1 MANPV
6 YSIVRLDNLAGTT
19 DPTKLVSFRYHNG
32 TSYAAIENGFLVS
45 LDSLIEGER
54 EIWKAVAPTLNQTL
68 GKLVL
73 CATPEL
79 MYNTVVDKNLSDFQ
93 NEAGA
98 DCRGYI
104 LSSGD
109 IFGVTVDA
117 FASDTAPTSTNKYI
131 TIAAATQSMTADS
144 SATNARLEY
153 IATESDNGYTYY
165 VLRVL

>member
-1 MANPV
+1 MAYAV
-6 YSIVRLDNLAGTT
+6 TRLDNLAGTK

-32 TSYAAIENGFLVS
+32 SAYAAIENGFLVS

-54 EIWKAVAPTLNQTL
+54 EIWKAVAPTANQAL

-79 MYNTVVDKNLSDFQ
+79 MYNTLEYKNLSDFI
-93 NEAGA
+93 NAAGS

-131 TIAAATQSMTADS
+131 TIAAATQSMTAGS
-144 SATNARLEY
+144 SSSDARLEY

>member
-1 MANPV
+1 MAYAV
-6 YSIVRLDNLAGTT
+6 CNLSQMAGTT
-19 DPTKLVSFRYHNG
+19 NPTKLVSFRYNNG
-32 TSYAAIENGFLVS
+32 SAYAAIENGFLVS

-54 EIWKAVAPTLNQTL
+54 EIWKAVAPTANQAL

-79 MYNTVVDKNLSDFQ
+79 MYNTLEYKNLSDFI
-93 NEAGA
+93 NAAGS

-131 TIAAATQSMTADS
+131 TIAAATQSMTAGS
-144 SATNARLEY
+144 SSTNARLEY
-153 IATESDNGYTYY
+153 IATESDKGYTYY

>member
-1 MANPV
+1 MAYAV
-6 YSIVRLDNLAGTT
+6 TRLDNLAGTK
-19 DPTKLVSFRYHNG
+19 DPTKLVSFRYNNG
-32 TSYAAIENGFLVS
+32 SAYAAIENGFLVS

-54 EIWKAVAPTLNQTL
+54 EIWKAVAPTANQAL

-79 MYNTVVDKNLSDFQ
+79 MYNTLEYKNLSDFI
-93 NEAGA
+93 NAAGS

-109 IFGVTVDA
+109 SFGVTVDA

-131 TIAAATQSMTADS
+131 TIAAATQSMTAGS
-144 SATNARLEY
+144 SSSDARLEY

>member
-1 MANPV
+1 MAYAV
-6 YSIVRLDNLAGTT
+6 TRLDNLAGTK

-54 EIWKAVAPTLNQTL
+54 EIWKAVAPTANQAL

-79 MYNTVVDKNLSDFQ
+79 MYNTLEYKNLSDFI
-93 NEAGA
+93 NAAGS

-131 TIAAATQSMTADS
+131 TIAAATQSMTAGS
-144 SATNARLEY
+144 SSSDARLEY
-153 IATESDNGYTYY
+153 ISTESDNGYTYY

>member
-1 MANPV
+1 MAYAVVNRDQL
-6 YSIVRLDNLAGTT
+6 SGTT
-19 DPTKLVSFRYHNG
+19 DPTKLVSFRYYNG
-32 TSYAAIENGFLVS
+32 SAYAAIENGFIVS

-54 EIWKAVAPTLNQTL
+54 EIWKAVAPSANQAL

-79 MYNTVVDKNLSDFQ
+79 MYNTLEYKNLSDFI
-93 NEAGA
+93 NAAGS

-131 TIAAATQSMTADS
+131 TIAAATQSMTAGS
-144 SATNARLEY
+144 SSTNARLEY

-165 VLRVL
+165 VLRVI

>member
-1 MANPV
+1 MANSYAV
-6 YSIVRLDNLAGTT
+6 VRLDSMAGTT
-19 DPTKLVSFRYHNG
+19 NPTKLVSFRYNNG
-32 TSYAAIENGFLVS
+32 SAYAAIENGFLAS

-54 EIWKAVAPTLNQTL
+54 EIWKAVAPTANQAL

-131 TIAAATQSMTADS
+131 TIAAATQSMTAGS
-144 SATNARLEY
+144 SSTNARLEY

>member
-1 MANPV
+1 MAN
-6 YSIVRLDNLAGTT
+6 YSVCRLDSLAGTT
-19 DPTKLVSFRYHNG
+19 NPTKLVSFRYHNG
-32 TSYAAIENGFLVS
+32 TSYAAIENDFLVS

-54 EIWKAVAPTLNQTL
+54 EIWKAVAPTANQAL

-131 TIAAATQSMTADS
+131 TIAAAAQSMTADS

-165 VLRVL
+165 VLRVI

>member
-1 MANPV
+1 MAYAV
-6 YSIVRLDNLAGTT
+6 TRLDNLAGTK

-54 EIWKAVAPTLNQTL
+54 EIWKAVAPTANQTL

-79 MYNTVVDKNLSDFQ
+79 MYNTLEYKNLSDFI
-93 NEAGA
+93 NAAGS

-131 TIAAATQSMTADS
+131 TIAAATQSMTAGS
-144 SATNARLEY
+144 SSSDARLEY

>member
-1 MANPV
+1 MAYAV
-6 YSIVRLDNLAGTT
+6 CNLSQMAGTT
-19 DPTKLVSFRYHNG
+19 NPTKLVSFRYNNG
-32 TSYAAIENGFLVS
+32 SAYAAIENGFLVS

-54 EIWKAVAPTLNQTL
+54 EIWKAVAPTANQAL

-79 MYNTVVDKNLSDFQ
+79 MYNTLEYKNLSDFI
-93 NEAGA
+93 NAAGS

-131 TIAAATQSMTADS
+131 TIAAATQSMTAGS
-144 SATNARLEY
+144 SSSDARLEY